1 MSELMTPIPF
11 RELMTWITTEYRRDG
26 AVFGVHK
33 PYKAGVK
40 KLPIFGE
47 AIETPF
53 GPAAGPNTQLAQN
66 IIAGYFAGA
75 RFFELKT
82 VQKMDGADLAACIN
96 RPCIL
101 AEDECYNCEWSTEL
115 YVQQAFE
122 EYVKAWCALK
132 IMAKVYG
139 LGDPNGFVFNMS
151 VGYDLAGIQ
160 GEKIDTFLNGMV
172 DASKTPIFQECI
184 AVLKE
189 FFPGESDY
197 IDTITPHVSGSVTV
211 STLHGCPPDEIE
223 RIASYLL
230 EKKHLHTFVKCNPT
244 ILGYETAR
252 SILDS
257 MGYDY
262 IAFDDHHFKED
273 LQYADAVPM
282 FHRLQALADKE
293 GLEFGLKLS
302 NTFPVDVKAG
312 ELPSEEMYMAGKS
325 LFPLTTTMAAMMA
338 KEFGG
343 KLRLSYAGGADAFNI
358 DKLFACGIWPITM
371 ATTELKPG
379 GYQRFTQIGDKLDAL
394 DFKPFTGV
402 DVVGIEALSLAA
414 RSDKYHVKAIKP
426 LPRRKLYEKVPLLD
440 CFTAPCKGG
449 CPIHQDIPEY
459 IELCRKGA
467 YASALRLITEKNP
480 LPFITGTIC
489 AHNCMTKCMRN
500 YYDEPVNIR
509 ATKLVAAEK
518 GYDAYMSKITP
529 PAPVTDG
536 RKVAVIG
543 GGPTGMSAAYFVGR
557 AGIPVTLF
565 EKADRLGGIV
575 RQVIPAFRISD
586 EAIDKDMAL
595 MEKMGVEVK
604 LNTEAPSVAEL
615 KAQGYTHIFFAVGA
629 WKAGRL
635 DIPGN
640 VVPVIGWLRDMK
652 AGKDVSLGHVAVVG
666 GGNTAMDAARAAL
679 RAGAKSSTLVY
690 RRTKKYMPADAEELE
705 MAIADGVEFLELVA
719 PVEQKDGKLIC
730 EKMKLGDPD
739 DKGRRQPVPTGE
751 MVEIPCDTVVSAV
764 GEKVESEVF
773 TRNGITVDEKGIPAF
788 KTNLEGVYAG
798 GDAMRGPA
806 TVVEGIAD
814 AQYFANAVIG
824 EAHKFAIPA
833 KAVATR
839 EEAVAKKGVLCE
851 SAKCEGDRCLTCN
864 VVCQV
869 CADVCPNRANVVI
882 ELPDGR
888 QQILH
893 VDRMCNECGNC
904 AVFCPYDSAPYRE
917 KFTLF
922 LTREGFDESVNN
934 QGFLPLGGK
943 KVLVRLDSKVFEADL
958 DAKNDLPADIEVFI
972 WTVLTKYAYLM
983 G

>member
-273 LQYADAVPM
+273 LQYSDAVPM

-565 EKADRLGGIV
+565 EKVDRLGGIV

-586 EAIDKDMAL
+586 EAIDKDVAL

-739 DKGRRQPVPTGE
+739 DKGRRKPVPTGE